1 MGLFSWLKRKKPLP
15 IEAQKWNKM
24 WEFWVE
30 EKTATPYTELMTYQ
44 SEVNNG
50 GHMQF
55 FDNVSNT
62 ADLAQHIEALK
73 TVLCGVLKENITVG
87 YDAYLEYESLGEPED
102 ERFEEIFD
110 RLDEVF
116 YEYESEIEQILKDY
130 AATFEV

>member
-24 WEFWVE
+24 WELWVE

-102 ERFEEIFD
+102 EKFEQIFD

>member
-24 WEFWVE
+24 WELWVE
-30 EKTATPYTELMTYQ
+30 EKTATPYTELMSYQ

-87 YDAYLEYESLGEPED
+87 YDAYLEYESLGEPDD

-116 YEYESEIEQILKDY
+116 YEYEAEIEQILKDY

>member
-24 WEFWVE
+24 WELWVE

-116 YEYESEIEQILKDY
+116 YEYEAEIEQILKDY

>member
-24 WEFWVE
+24 WELWVE

-73 TVLCGVLKENITVG
+73 TVLCGVLKENIAVG